1 MTCFPLCLYFLIQV
15 GMDSTTRVT
24 DYPGNTVEAGLSQF
38 KACLDY
44 FPLVFRLK
52 GTGSG
57 W

>member
-1 MTCFPLCLYFLIQV
+1 MTCFPLYFLIQV

-52 GTGSG
+52 RTGSG